1 MDKNNLFYEPND
13 PIAATVGTNGYHT
26 ISDYADGF
34 FEGAEFIIYECC
46 TRLNNR
52 KNISSQSIRKNI
64 TEDIIVYPVCFNIRH
79 SIELYLKEIIE
90 NIFDIYEAKGLN
102 LFRVKEIEHHDIN
115 KLWEVLRNAHFSN
128 WNANL
133 GIPRE
138 IIFDNEFDEYINFLD
153 KYITNWGALD
163 PTGQTFRYPFS
174 NESKR
179 HLEDRGVISVYSL
192 FLKSEEFHKKLK
204 EFRNFSYFLKKQYEK
219 GKFAKFFTYKQLIS
233 IAKKLPNYFE
243 WRNVDFNNIAAEL
256 ANIYKVD
263 SLRSIKEMVINEK
276 IKKDY
281 FLSSLIGIDIDFK
294 YISKERL
301 SEFYLFFKNNDTEIC
316 SSCKKGSIEDIFIIP
331 EINNSISKLLHT
343 YNEEELL
350 DIVSLMYIGRDNED
364 IYDYDKIIDH
374 MKMSFSSK
382 DAIINK
388 LLEKR
393 GSMRIYLENSLK
405 IFGKDKLWNL

>member
-90 NIFDIYEAKGLN
+90 NIFDIYEVKGLN

-153 KYITNWGALD
+153 KYITSWGALD

-179 HLEDRGVISVYSL
+179 HLEDRGIISVYSL
-192 FLKSEEFHKKLK
+192 FLKSKEYHKKLK
-204 EFRNFSYFLKKQYEK
+204 EFRNFSYFLKEQYKK
-219 GKFAKFFTYKQLIS
+219 GKFAKFFTYKQLTS
-233 IAKKLPNYFE
+233 IAEKLPNYYE
-243 WRNVDFNNIAAEL
+243 WRNMDFNNVAAEL
-256 ANIYKVD
+256 ANVYKVN
-263 SLRSIKEMVINEK
+263 SLRSIKEMVINKK

-294 YISKERL
+294 HISKDRF
-301 SEFYLFFKNNDTEIC
+301 SEFYLFFKNNEAEIY
-316 SSCKKGSIEDIFIIP
+316 SSCKMSSTEDIFIIP
-331 EINNSISKLLHT
+331 EINNSISKLLYT

-350 DIVSLMYIGRDNED
+350 DIVSLMYMGRDNED
-364 IYDYDKIIDH
+364 LYDYDKIISH
-374 MKMSFSSK
+374 MKEYFHSK
-382 DAIINK
+382 DAIVNK
-388 LLEKR
+388 ILEKR
-393 GSMRIYLENSLK
+393 GNMRMYLENSLK
-405 IFGKDKLWNL
+405 IFGKDKLWGL

>member
-1 MDKNNLFYEPND
+1 MDKNNLFYEPDD

-34 FEGAEFIIYECC
+34 FEGAEFIIYECY
-46 TRLNNR
+46 TRINNR

-90 NIFDIYEAKGLN
+90 NIFDIYEAKGLS
-102 LFRVKEIEHHDIN
+102 LFRVREIEHHDIN
-115 KLWEVLRNAHFSN
+115 KLWGVLRNAHFSN
-128 WNANL
+128 WDANL

-153 KYITNWGALD
+153 KYITSWGALD

-179 HLEDRGVISVYSL
+179 HLEDREVISVYSL
-192 FLKSEEFHKKLK
+192 FLKSKEFHKKLK
-204 EFRNFSYFLKKQYEK
+204 EFRNFSYFLKEQYEK

-233 IAKKLPNYFE
+233 IAEKLPNYCE

-263 SLRSIKEMVINEK
+263 SLRAIKEMVINKK

-294 YISKERL
+294 YISK
-301 SEFYLFFKNNDTEIC
+301 
-316 SSCKKGSIEDIFIIP
+316 
-331 EINNSISKLLHT
+331 
-343 YNEEELL
+343 
-350 DIVSLMYIGRDNED
+350 
-364 IYDYDKIIDH
+364 
-374 MKMSFSSK
+374 
-382 DAIINK
+382 
-388 LLEKR
+388 
-393 GSMRIYLENSLK
+393 
-405 IFGKDKLWNL
+405 